1 MSRLKRLHLSDDVDN
16 VDNVDDVD
24 NVDNVY
30 NVGNDG
36 NVHDVYDNVDN
47 VDDVDDDMIPNI
59 KAPSLGNSVIR
70 TKLIALTSSDALNT
84 ADNSIALLQLIF
96 LLKT

>member
-1 MSRLKRLHLSDDVDN
+1 MSHLKRLHLI
-16 VDNVDDVD
+16 DDVD

-30 NVGNDG
+30 NVD
-36 NVHDVYDNVDN
+36 NVHDVHDVHDVVDVVDV
-47 VDDVDDDMIPNI
+47 VDDDDDDMIPNI

-70 TKLIALTSSDALNT
+70 TKLIADTSSDALNT

>member
-1 MSRLKRLHLSDDVDN
+1 MSHLKRLHLI
-16 VDNVDDVD
+16 DDVD

-30 NVGNDG
+30 NVD
-36 NVHDVYDNVDN
+36 NVHDVHDVHDV
-47 VDDVDDDMIPNI
+47 VDDDDDDDDMIPKI

-70 TKLIALTSSDALNT
+70 TKLIADTSSDALNT